1 MVFSEKGTKFEKN
14 LSYFLT
20 SIVVNGARV
29 KKYGRFFSNCVAF
42 VDNIEFTLENNFI
55 DIFLVSS
62 ILEIMSK

>member
-1 MVFSEKGTKFEKN
+1 MKKN